1 MGAVLPDGEP
11 FGQADKQQAD
21 ERRTVAKLLEE
32 CKSQANS
39 NTVAGFRNVTPI
51 LLLMAQVQRIQGL
64 SLAAPLVAIWDLEA
78 FYTAAAMVGIG
89 LVSLVVFLGV
99 PYSLL
104 SLLKWGLSRLLQ
116 SGRRSSQGTQTDPAP
131 RPKPVAFDSEAR
143 EERARRREEE
153 KFAQEYVDR
162 CTDLQ
167 SLLSERCREIRDL
180 EHALIEARRENR
192 ALTSCLER
200 VLAERHP
207 PEIWVA
213 TSRGERY
220 HLPNCG
226 NIRHSTK
233 VQRFSPCQ
241 QCLGA

>member
-143 EERARRREEE
+143 ERELADARKRSSPRSTW
-153 KFAQEYVDR
+153 
-162 CTDLQ
+162 TD
-167 SLLSERCREIRDL
+167 
-180 EHALIEARRENR
+180 
-192 ALTSCLER
+192 
-200 VLAERHP
+200 
-207 PEIWVA
+207 
-213 TSRGERY
+213 
-220 HLPNCG
+220 
-226 NIRHSTK
+226 
-233 VQRFSPCQ
+233 VQICSRFSVSGAGK
-241 QCLGA
+241 LGT